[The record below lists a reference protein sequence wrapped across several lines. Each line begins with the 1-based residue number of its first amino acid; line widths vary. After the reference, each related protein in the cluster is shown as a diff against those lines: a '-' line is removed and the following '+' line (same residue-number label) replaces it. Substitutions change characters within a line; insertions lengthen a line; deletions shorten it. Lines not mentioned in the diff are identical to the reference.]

1 MRADVHE
8 RMLGKSKEVIRAA
21 HGFPPT
27 HVAFLNEDVR
37 FVVARKPRSRATYT
51 TAGSNASAVRGVS
64 YVTSRCRTR
73 SLGNARPASPLNI
86 SATYAAL
93 AR

>member
-21 HGFPPT
+21 HGFPPHT
-27 HVAFLNEDVR
+27 WLFLNEDVR
-37 FVVARKPRSRATYT
+37 FLVVRKPRSRVIYA

-64 YVTSRCRTR
+64 YVTSSCRMR